1 MTHPILLI
9 RIFLSVITKNILPAF
24 EKLRDRI
31 VISIFT
37 YLRRIAIAT
46 IIYSTMF
53 RYALKIG
60 SNSSSVKLK

>member
-60 SNSSSVKLK
+60 SNNSSFKLK